1 MHFRHAQG
9 RSILLAKARAGEES
23 AMTEQIVV
31 VGYGPVGR
39 AATDMLAGR
48 SHAVRVAQRTAP
60 ASLPAGIAFQRCDAL
75 DAGSVRQAVAG
86 ATQVVL
92 SIGFPYDGAIW
103 KDVWPRTMT
112 NFVEACAEIGA
123 RLVFVDN
130 LYMYGPR
137 NAPLTEATPLADYG
151 VKPAAR
157 AAATRIWMAASA
169 AGRLRC
175 AALRAPD
182 FYGPGVGLSWLG
194 EPGFGALAKG
204 KAATIL
210 GSPDT
215 PHEFAYVPDIARAV
229 VTLLDA
235 PDNAFGQSWHVPCA
249 PTRSPREILSLGA
262 AALGVAPRVIG
273 LPIWSLPLLGLFVPM
288 LRACR
293 EMSFQ
298 WDRPYRVDSR
308 RFAQRFWSDPTPFE
322 VGAPAAALSFKAA

>member
-1 MHFRHAQG
+1 M
-9 RSILLAKARAGEES
+9 S
-23 AMTEQIVV
+23 EQIVV

-39 AATDMLAGR
+39 VATDMLVGQGR
-48 SHAVRVAQRTAP
+48 AVRVAQRTAP
-60 ASLPAGIAFQRCDAL
+60 ASLPAGAAFQRCDAL

-92 SIGFPYDGAIW
+92 SIGFPYEGAIW
-103 KDVWPRTMT
+103 KDAWPRTMT
-112 NFVEACAEIGA
+112 NFVEACAASGA

-137 NAPLTEATPLADYG
+137 DAPLTEATPLADYG

-182 FYGPGVGLSWLG
+182 FYGPGVRWSWLG
-194 EPGFGALAKG
+194 EGGFGALAKR
-204 KAATIL
+204 KAATVL

-215 PHEFAYVPDIARAV
+215 PHDFAYVPDIARAV

-235 PDNAFGQSWHVPCA
+235 PDDTFGQPWHVPCA
-249 PTRSPREILSLGA
+249 PTRSPREIFALGA
-262 AALGVAPRVIG
+262 TALGVAPRVRG
-273 LPIWSLPLLGLFVPM
+273 LPISALPLLSLFVPV
-288 LRACR
+288 LRASR

-298 WDRPYRVDSR
+298 WNRPYRVDSR
-308 RFAQRFWSDPTPFE
+308 RFAQRFWSDATPFE
-322 VGAPAAALSFKAA
+322 VGASAAALSFKAA